1 MSVLTPAERTLINT
15 RPHRTRLYLSVYE
28 PPTALAA
35 QVNWTG
41 SMDGLREVPFDNV
54 TAGDVLSV
62 ESGMTLLVGTTPG
75 ADDRGR
81 IRVRSGNTGSTLT
94 LAENNDILWAD
105 DLYLTVLR
113 FWEVWPVYPRYVQNG
128 LDITFYKDYDIP
140 YTDQN
145 EVCGTFINM
154 GPHHAAFLEDS
165 SACVYYSASGTTDLL
180 GRGLEF
186 DWAFEGANPTGSTD
200 HTPGW
205 VCYDTPG
212 HYTTRLIVTVTG
224 TSITETSYRHVSIY
238 NRPEVGTDTPL
249 NHWGFSSD
257 LSGDRSSGG
266 WDGRI
271 WVHNPVNRTK
281 IRDGALVVIW
291 SEDWYGDT
299 KQSIGGNALNRSSI
313 FFVGYIKAGTV
324 SWNAITSAAEFDTVS
339 ISDMMKQ
346 REAFS
351 VSVESKAAPAAW
363 DEVLDMD
370 VRRALY
376 HYYKWHSTL
385 FYTTDFEFRGTDYPV
400 QYFDADRQSL
410 YDGGNTLM
418 DSGLLGA
425 LVCDRQGKMWAEID
439 ISAQHDAT
447 GTSVVASDI
456 FKGDWVGT
464 PALQERQLKETSVL
478 ELGGV
483 AYSGPTTGTMTELL
497 SQAPGNAPAYSGRL
511 ERLSGLILLDQGQL
525 NSLTG
530 DVFAYRN
537 SHYPELELE
546 FAGNYR
552 YIDIAPQEALL
563 LTVGKTDTDREIEW
577 DRKPFTIRSQSWLY
591 NPEYEFVTTRG
602 TLAEVTSGVSGST
615 LGIPEEPPDDEYELP
630 DLHIPPLPRF
640 LFPDTSPKVYAE
652 VWPGSAFDDGPGITI
667 PHGGVN
673 WTPLIGAS
681 NITVKCYPA
690 TFLLGGA
697 TFVPPISGYYLCNVE
712 NKQSIPAGA
721 ISYIFAT
728 VGALLTPPLGGMF
741 TEYWQQVSWME
752 FLSANFAYCFWA
764 YQTTG
769 VPLTIWPMVRICI
782 LQPYMGS

>member
-1 MSVLTPAERTLINT
+1 MTTPTTAEQVLIYT
-15 RPHRTRLYLSVYE
+15 RPHKTRLYLSIYE

-41 SMDGLREVPFDNV
+41 SMDGLREVPFDSV
-54 TAGDVLSV
+54 TEGEVQAV

-75 ADDRGR
+75 GDDRGKV
-81 IRVRSGNTGSTLT
+81 RVRSGNTGSTLT
-94 LAENNDILWAD
+94 LAENNDIQWAD

-113 FWEVWPVYPRYVQNG
+113 YWEVWPVYPRYVQNG

-145 EVCGTFINM
+145 EVYGTFINM
-154 GPHHAAFLEDS
+154 GPHHAAFLEDN
-165 SACVYYSASGTTDLL
+165 SACVYYSASGTTDLF
-180 GRGLEF
+180 GRGLEY
-186 DWAFEGANPTGSTD
+186 DWAFEGGADTTGSTEQ
-200 HTPGW
+200 TPGW
-205 VCYDTPG
+205 VCYDSPG
-212 HYTTRLIVTVTG
+212 HFTTRLIVTVTG
-224 TSITETSYRHVSIY
+224 TSIRETSYRHVSIY
-238 NRPEVGTDTPL
+238 NRPEVGVGTPL
-249 NHWGFSSD
+249 EHWGFSSD
-257 LSGDRSSGG
+257 LSGDRASGG

-271 WVHNPVNRTK
+271 WVHNPVNRSK
-281 IRDGALVVIW
+281 IRDGALAVVW
-291 SEDWYGDT
+291 SEDWYGNT
-299 KQSIGGNALNRSSI
+299 KQSIGGNASNRSSI
-313 FFVGYIKAGTV
+313 FFVGYIKAGTI
-324 SWNAITSAAEFDTVS
+324 SWNAITSAMEFDVVS

-385 FYTTDFEFRGTDYPV
+385 FFTCDFEFRGTDYPV

-425 LVCDRQGKMWAEID
+425 LVCDRQGKVWAEVD
-439 ISAQHDAT
+439 VSAMHNAT
-447 GTSVVASDI
+447 GTMPVASDI

-464 PALQERQLKETSVL
+464 PEVQERQLNETSML

-483 AYSGPTTGTMTELL
+483 AYSGPTTGTSTELL

-525 NSLTG
+525 NSLSG

-537 SHYPELELE
+537 SRYPELEME

-563 LTVGKTDTDREIEW
+563 LTVGVGDTDREVSW
-577 DRKPFTIRSQSWLY
+577 TRKPFTIRSQSWLY
-591 NPEYEFVTTRG
+591 NPEWEVVTTRG
-602 TLAEVTSGVSGST
+602 TLAEVTAGTSGST
-615 LGIPEEPPDDEYELP
+615 LGIPEEPPDDQYELP

-640 LFPDTSPKVYAE
+640 LLPDVSPKVYGE
-652 VWPGSAFDDGPGITI
+652 VCVGCTLDDGPGVVI
-667 PHGGVN
+667 PSGE
-673 WTPLIGAS
+673 WTALIGAQ
-681 NITVKCYPA
+681 NLRIRAYPN
-690 TFLLGGA
+690 TWVLGGA
-697 TFVPPISGYYLCNVE
+697 TFVPPLTGYYLANVE
-712 NKQSIPAGA
+712 NKQYVLPNGISFVLATIGTIFIP
-721 ISYIFAT
+721 
-728 VGALLTPPLGGMF
+728 PGGSMV
-741 TEYWQQVSWME
+741 TEYWQQVTWMQ
-752 FLSANFAYCFWA
+752 FLNANAACCFWA

-769 VPLTIWPMVRICI
+769 APLTIWPYVRLCI